1 MKHLLFTLALVA
13 SCLCAFAAP
22 QTIPATLQTATVYQ
36 SGAELTHTATF
47 ALQAG
52 ENTIR
57 IEGLTPRI
65 VSNSLQVMLTSGVVI
80 SSFEYSTD
88 YLSSGKY
95 NTQAQVLRDSLT
107 YYNEQLTATQSEITT
122 TQTMLALLQKGVEG
136 NFAATKQAPTTDAI
150 DKNLTYYQRQSL
162 ALHQQLAEQN
172 KQAKDLQTRITAIEK
187 QLQTDEGLQAKQA
200 GVLTLQLNAPQAVKT
215 ARAQVKYFTRSASWT
230 PAYDINVTDIAAPL
244 SLISKASVQQHT
256 GVDWTDVRLTLSTY
270 APKTNNIAPEFTT
283 WYLRDQT
290 TEIPRIRG
298 YASKASAPLMNVV
311 ENDVET
317 DMAMETA
324 TMADY
329 ITQEEQALSVSYTID
344 MPYTVL
350 GNGKA
355 QIIPLNEQQISTATY
370 EYFVAPKLSETAY
383 LLAKI
388 TDWEKLQLLS
398 GTAGITYAGTY
409 YGQTYLNTTNTEKAL
424 QLTLGTDPQ
433 IAVKREKINDYSAE
447 RILGS
452 SKTTTQAYRITLRNN
467 KNRPV
472 TIRLQEQ
479 YPVSTNK
486 DITVELTDTTTAW
499 SENDTE
505 KGILTYSIH
514 LAAGETQEIVVGY
527 SVKAPK
533 DWRLNL

>member
-1 MKHLLFTLALVA
+1 MKHLLLSLAFVA

-22 QTIPATLQTATVYQ
+22 QTIPATLQTATVYP

-52 ENTIR
+52 ENTVR

-65 VSNSLQVMLTSGVVI
+65 VHNSLQVMLTSGVVI

-95 NTQAQVLRDSLT
+95 NTQAQALRDSLRI
-107 YYNEQLTATQSEITT
+107 YNDRLTAKQSEIAVTT
-122 TQTMLALLQKGVEG
+122 TMLALLQKGVEG
-136 NFAATKQAPTTDAI
+136 NFAATKQAPTTEAI

-172 KQAKDLQTRITAIEK
+172 KQAQALQTRITAIDK
-187 QLQTDEGLQAKQA
+187 QLKTDEGLQAKQA
-200 GVLTLQLNAPQAVKT
+200 GVLTLQLNAPKALKN

-230 PAYDINVTDIAAPL
+230 PQYDINVTDIAAPL
-244 SLISKASVQQHT
+244 SLLSKASVQQHT

-270 APKTNNIAPEFTT
+270 IPTVNNVAPEFTT
-283 WYLRDQT
+283 WYLRQ
-290 TEIPRIRG
+290 ESPVYG
-298 YASKASAPLMNVV
+298 SSAKRSMNYVV
-311 ENDVET
+311 TSAVEAPMEM
-317 DMAMETA
+317 DMETA

-355 QIIPLNEQQISTATY
+355 QIIPLNEQQITTATY

-383 LLAKI
+383 LLANI

-409 YGQTYLNTTNTEKAL
+409 YGQTYLNTTNTDQAL
-424 QLTLGTDPQ
+424 RLTLGTDPQ
-433 IAVKREKINDYSAE
+433 IAVKREKISDYSAE

-472 TIRLQEQ
+472 TILLQEQ

-486 DITVELTDTTTAW
+486 EITVELTDKTSAW
-499 SENDTE
+499 TENDAE
-505 KGILTYSIH
+505 KGILTYSIR
-514 LAAGETQEIVVGY
+514 LEAGETQEIVVGY

-533 DWRLNL
+533 EWKLGI

>member
-1 MKHLLFTLALVA
+1 MKHLLFTVALVA

-36 SGAELTHTATF
+36 SGAELIHTATF

-65 VSNSLQVMLTSGVVI
+65 VNNSLQVMLTNGVVI
-80 SSFEYSTD
+80 SSFEYSID

-95 NTQAQVLRDSLT
+95 NTQAQALRDSLRIYT
-107 YYNEQLTATQSEITT
+107 DRLTAKKSEIEVTT
-122 TQTMLALLQKGVEG
+122 TMLALLQKGVEG

-172 KQAKDLQTRITAIEK
+172 KQAQDLQTRITAIDK

-200 GVLTLQLNAPQAVKT
+200 GVLTLQLNAPKAVKN

-244 SLISKASVQQHT
+244 SLLSKASVQQHT

-270 APKTNNIAPEFTT
+270 APSTNNVAPEFTT
-283 WYLRDQT
+283 WYLRQAS
-290 TEIPRIRG
+290 PRVGSTAKRN
-298 YASKASAPLMNVV
+298 MNYVLQA
-311 ENDVET
+311 DVEVP
-317 DMAMETA
+317 MEMEMETA

-355 QIIPLNEQQISTATY
+355 QIIPLNEKQVSNVAY

-388 TDWEKLQLLS
+388 SDWEKLQLLS
-398 GTAGITYAGTY
+398 GMAGITYAGTY
-409 YGQTYLNTTNTEKAL
+409 YGQTYLNTINTDQAL
-424 QLTLGTDPQ
+424 RLTLGTDPQ

-486 DITVELTDTTTAW
+486 DITVELTDKTTAW
-499 SENDTE
+499 TENDAE
-505 KGILTYSIH
+505 KGILTYLIS

>member
-1 MKHLLFTLALVA
+1 MKHLLFTVALVA

-36 SGAELTHTATF
+36 SGAELTHTAIF

-65 VSNSLQVMLTSGVVI
+65 VKNSLQVMLTSGVVI

-95 NTQAQVLRDSLT
+95 NTLAQALRDSLRI
-107 YYNEQLTATQSEITT
+107 YNDRLTAKKSEIEVTT
-122 TQTMLALLQKGVEG
+122 TMLTLLQKGVEG

-172 KQAKDLQTRITAIEK
+172 KQAQTLQTRITAIDQ

-200 GVLTLQLNAPQAVKT
+200 GVLTLQLNAPKAVKN

-244 SLISKASVQQHT
+244 SLLSKASVQQHT

-270 APKTNNIAPEFTT
+270 APSTNNVAPEFTT
-283 WYLRDQT
+283 WYLRDQS
-290 TEIPRIRG
+290 RRVRG
-298 YASKASAPLMNVV
+298 YASKASAPLMNVF
-311 ENDVET
+311 ESDVET

-329 ITQEEQALSVSYTID
+329 ITQEEQALSVSYMID

-355 QIIPLNEQQISTATY
+355 QIIPLNEKQVSNVAY

-388 TDWEKLQLLS
+388 SDWEKLQLLS

-409 YGQTYLNTTNTEKAL
+409 YGQTFLNTTNTEKAL

-433 IAVKREKINDYSAE
+433 IAVKREKIGDYSAE

-452 SKTTTQAYRITLRNN
+452 SKTTTQAYRITVRNN

-486 DITVELTDTTTAW
+486 DIKVELSEQTTAW
-499 SENDTE
+499 TENNTE
-505 KGILTYSIH
+505 KGILTYSIT
-514 LAAGETQEIVVGY
+514 LEAGATKEIVVCY
-527 SVKAPK
+527 SVQQPK

>member
-1 MKHLLFTLALVA
+1 MKHLLSTLALVA

-95 NTQAQVLRDSLT
+95 NTQAQVLRDSIT

-172 KQAKDLQTRITAIEK
+172 KESKHLQSRIDAIQK
-187 QLQTDEGLQAKQA
+187 QLQTDEGLQPKQA
-200 GVLTLQLNAPQAVKT
+200 GILILQLNAPKAVKN

-270 APKTNNIAPEFTT
+270 TPKTNNIAPEFTT
-283 WYLRDQT
+283 WYLRDQS
-290 TEIPRIRG
+290 IRVRG
-298 YASKASAPLMNVV
+298 YASKASVPLMNVV

-324 TMADY
+324 TIANY
-329 ITQEEQALSVSYTID
+329 ITQTEQALSVSYTID

-355 QIIPLNEQQISTATY
+355 QIIPLNEKQVSNVAY

-398 GTAGITYAGTY
+398 GLAGITYDGTY

-424 QLTLGTDPQ
+424 QLTLGTDQQ

-486 DITVELTDTTTAW
+486 DITVELTDKTTAW
-499 SENDTE
+499 TENGAE
-505 KGILTYSIH
+505 KGILTYSIS

-533 DWRLNL
+533 DWNLGM